1 MYSIIIA
8 TKYCFNIIELTSDLY
23 CTLHVRLISLRLNIF
38 QISYTY
44 QVIYIVG
51 CTLTNIYGIALGLWP
66 LYIPCLFEESLI
78 IALTLMKIL
87 YDRREREEKDQSH
100 LTIKELHSITKENNH
115 TKAGEGV
122 AAEERC

>member
-23 CTLHVRLISLRLNIF
+23 CTLHFRLISLRLNIF

-100 LTIKELHSITKENNH
+100 LSIKELHSITKENNH

>member
-1 MYSIIIA
+1 M
-8 TKYCFNIIELTSDLY
+8 
-23 CTLHVRLISLRLNIF
+23 
-38 QISYTY
+38 
-44 QVIYIVG
+44 
-51 CTLTNIYGIALGLWP
+51 
-66 LYIPCLFEESLI
+66 I

>member
-8 TKYCFNIIELTSDLY
+8 TKYCFNIIELTNDLY
-23 CTLHVRLISLRLNIF
+23 CTLHFRLISLRLNIF

-115 TKAGEGV
+115 TRAGEGV

>member
-23 CTLHVRLISLRLNIF
+23 CTLHFRLISLRLNIF

>member
-23 CTLHVRLISLRLNIF
+23 CTLHFRLISLRLNIF

-66 LYIPCLFEESLI
+66 LYIPCLFDASLI

-87 YDRREREEKDQSH
+87 YGRREREEKDQSH

>member
-23 CTLHVRLISLRLNIF
+23 CTLHFRLISLRLNIF

-100 LTIKELHSITKENNH
+100 LTIKELHNITKENNH

>member
-23 CTLHVRLISLRLNIF
+23 CTLHFRLISLRLNIF

-100 LTIKELHSITKENNH
+100 LTIKELHSIPKENNH

>member
-8 TKYCFNIIELTSDLY
+8 TKYCFNIIELTNDLY
-23 CTLHVRLISLRLNIF
+23 CTLHFRLISLRLNIF